1 MRIEVVAAALLTL
14 DCARFAAAQSLAQ
27 QVTSANGVVQILFP
41 SRPSAC
47 GDGQGMISNV
57 FGYSERQG
65 DGVRWSS
72 GSDWSGR
79 SCVHG
84 PVRLVVTVIDG
95 EPTRTKSYVGPV
107 PAVSSDVRTIT
118 ASATDAAA
126 WMSTIVTRGNSRVA
140 SELVLPL
147 VLADAPDP
155 WPLFLKIARDES
167 RPRALRQNV
176 MMWLSNAVSEHLG
189 LTAARDNTDDDELRT
204 QAVYVLSQRP
214 KQESVPQLIE
224 LAKSAPHASARR
236 SAIYWLGQTGDPRA
250 VDVYEELLRSR

>member
-14 DCARFAAAQSLAQ
+14 ECARFAAAQSLAQ
-27 QVTSANGVVQILFP
+27 QVTSTNGVVQILFP
-41 SRPSAC
+41 SRPGAC
-47 GDGQGMISNV
+47 GDGQGMLSNV
-57 FGYSERQG
+57 FGYSEAQG

-72 GSDWSGR
+72 RNGEPR
-79 SCVHG
+79 QSCVHG
-84 PVRLVVTVIDG
+84 PVRLVVTVIAG
-95 EPTRTKSYVGPV
+95 ELTRTKSYVGPV
-107 PAVSSDVRTIT
+107 PASSNEVRTIT
-118 ASATDAAA
+118 TSSTEAAA
-126 WMSTIVTRGNSRVA
+126 WMSDVVARGNTRVA
-140 SELVLPL
+140 AELVLPL

-155 WPLFLKIARDES
+155 WPLFLKVARDES
-167 RPRALRQNV
+167 RPRDLRRNV
-176 MMWLSNAVSEHLG
+176 MMWLSNGVSEHLG
-189 LTAARDNTDDDELRT
+189 LTAARDNTDDDEMRT

>member
-1 MRIEVVAAALLTL
+1 MRIDVVTAALLTL
-14 DCARFAAAQSLAQ
+14 ECARFAAAQSLAQ
-27 QVTSANGVVQILFP
+27 QVASANGVVQILFP

-47 GDGQGMISNV
+47 GDGQGTLRNV
-57 FGYSERQG
+57 FGYSEVRG

-72 GSDWSGR
+72 RNDWPGR

-95 EPTRTKSYVGPV
+95 EPTRARSYVGPV
-107 PAVSSDVRTIT
+107 PASSNDVRTIN
-118 ASATDAAA
+118 ASAADAAA
-126 WMSTIVTRGNSRVA
+126 WMSDMVARGNARVA

-147 VLADAPDP
+147 VLANAPDP

-167 RPRALRQNV
+167 RSRELRRNV

-189 LTAARDNTDDDELRT
+189 LTAARDDTEDDELRT

-236 SAIYWLGQTGDPRA
+236 SAIYWLGQTGDQRA

>member
-1 MRIEVVAAALLTL
+1 MKIGIVSAALLTL
-14 DCARFAAAQSLAQ
+14 ACARFAKAQSLAQ
-27 QVTSANGVVQILFP
+27 QVTSANGMVQILFP
-41 SRPSAC
+41 SRPTAC
-47 GDGQGMISNV
+47 GDGQGMLSNV
-57 FGYSERQG
+57 FGYSQMQG

-72 GSDWSGR
+72 RNDWPGR

-84 PVRLVVTVIDG
+84 PVRLVLTVING
-95 EPTRTKSYVGPV
+95 ELTRTKTYVGPL
-107 PAVSSDVRTIT
+107 PAASNDVRTIT
-118 ASATDAAA
+118 ASATDAAV
-126 WMSTIVTRGNSRVA
+126 WMSDIVARGNTRLA

-155 WPLFLKIARDES
+155 WPLFFKVARDES
-167 RPRALRQNV
+167 RSRDLRRNV
-176 MMWLSNAVSEHLG
+176 MLWLSNAVSEHLG

-250 VDVYEELLRSR
+250 VDVYEELLRAR